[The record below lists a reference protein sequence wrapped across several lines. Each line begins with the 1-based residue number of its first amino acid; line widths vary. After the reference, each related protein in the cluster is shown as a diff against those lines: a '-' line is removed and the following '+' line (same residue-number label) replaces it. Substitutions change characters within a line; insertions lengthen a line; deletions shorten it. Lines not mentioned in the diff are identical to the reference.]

1 MSHLRS
7 DDLRGNISN
16 KKPSRSLPTTQN
28 TSTRRTHDE
37 AVHNSAHPQC
47 RYSQQAVHHSAH
59 PQRRHSQQAVHHS
72 AHPQRRHSQQAVH
85 HSTHSQRR
93 QQAVHHS
100 ALPKRRIDRTSSPDA
115 STHNYT
121 IIRLL

>member
-37 AVHNSAHPQC
+37 AVHNSAHPQ
-47 RYSQQAVHHSAH
+47 RRYSQQAVPNSAHPQRGYSQQAVHHSAH
-59 PQRRHSQQAVHHS
+59 P
-72 AHPQRRHSQQAVH
+72 
-85 HSTHSQRR
+85 